1 MHLIPWS
8 VPMKAQAPRANDL
21 QGLQFE
27 RQGLSLRLTED
38 ETEQTWLVTFTSVQA
53 FRVTTEAC
61 AWHFLAKLP
70 HPGGFFEILDSPW
83 LQELIKGAARLGP
96 EAMYH
101 LMRAMLALAQD
112 AVQRYDGTLLQ
123 VSG

>member
-1 MHLIPWS
+1 MVHIIPWP
-8 VPMKAQAPRANDL
+8 VPMKAQAPRASDL

-27 RQGLSLRLTED
+27 RQGLSLRLTKD

-61 AWHFLAKLP
+61 AWHILEKLP

-83 LQELIKGAARLGP
+83 VQELGKGDVHFLDNSRHFVVCCYDEIVEVVAWEAAFHTAG
-96 EAMYH
+96 
-101 LMRAMLALAQD
+101 
-112 AVQRYDGTLLQ
+112 
-123 VSG
+123 

>member
-53 FRVTTEAC
+53 FRVTTEEC
-61 AWHFLAKLP
+61 AWHILAQLP

-83 LQELIKGAARLGP
+83 VQELGKGEVHFLGQSRHFVVCCYDEIVEVVAWEAAFHTAG
-96 EAMYH
+96 
-101 LMRAMLALAQD
+101 
-112 AVQRYDGTLLQ
+112 
-123 VSG
+123 